1 MGLADFALD
10 RRSLLAG
17 LGATGLVGRSTV
29 PSGAGGSDGFVRR
42 DGTRF
47 VRDGEPYRYV
57 GANAWY
63 LAWLGS
69 ATRYGDRA
77 RLARE
82 LDRLRAI
89 GVSNVRLLAG
99 AEESPVKNSIKPGFE
114 LANGTLNT
122 GLLEGLDLAMAELGK
137 RDMTAVL
144 YLTNFWE
151 WSGGMMSR
159 LYWATGRYKD
169 MNDPAD
175 PWPAFPDA
183 TSAFYA
189 NEAAVTR
196 FFGYVRMLVTRTNS
210 VTGTAYRDDPT
221 LMAWQL
227 ANEPRPGASPAV
239 MQTILRAYYEWIDA
253 SAALI
258 RSLDPNHLVS
268 LGMEGTIATN
278 GSTEIVARAHRNID
292 YFTAH
297 VWPLNWG
304 WVDGKNLSG
313 TWDAGMANVIDYID
327 THVRFAG
334 KAGKPLVF
342 EEFGFPRDGE
352 FYDPSVPTTF
362 RQRYYRLIYAAAEA
376 SLAAG
381 GPVQGTNFWAWS
393 GEARAQHPDH
403 RFHSGDTQYM
413 GDPPH
418 EPQGWYGTFDTDEAM
433 KAVIHEHAIAFA
445 TA

>member
-1 MGLADFALD
+1 MRPEDFTLD

-17 LGATGLVGRSTV
+17 IGATSLAGCATLQ
-29 PSGAGGSDGFVRR
+29 PGGSDRFVRR
-42 DGTRF
+42 EGMGFTRGG
-47 VRDGEPYRYV
+47 RPYRYT

-69 ATRYGDRA
+69 DTQYGDRA
-77 RLARE
+77 RLGRE
-82 LDRLRAI
+82 LDRLQRI
-89 GVSNVRLLAG
+89 GVRNVRLLAG
-99 AEESPVKNSIKPGFE
+99 AEESPVRNSIRPGFE
-114 LANGTLNT
+114 VQDGTLDT
-122 GLLEGLDLAMAELGK
+122 ALLEGLDHAMAELGK

-159 LYWATGRYKD
+159 LYWETGRYKD

-183 TSAFYA
+183 ASAFYA
-189 NEAAVTR
+189 NPAAVER
-196 FFGYVRMLVTRTNS
+196 FSGYVRKLIGRRNS
-210 VTGTAYRDDPT
+210 VSGVTYRDDPT

-227 ANEPRPGASPAV
+227 ANEPRPGVSPAV
-239 MQTILRAYYEWIDA
+239 MQPILPAYYEWIDG

-278 GSTEIVARAHRNID
+278 GNADIVARAHRNID
-292 YFTAH
+292 YMTAH
-297 VWPLNWG
+297 IWPLNWG
-304 WVDGKNLSG
+304 WVEGKNLAG
-313 TWDAGMANVIDYID
+313 TWDGGKAKVLAYID
-327 THVRFAG
+327 THVRLAHE
-334 KAGKPLVF
+334 ADKPLVF
-342 EEFGFPRDGE
+342 EEFGFPRDRE
-352 FYDPSVPTTF
+352 LYDPSVATTF
-362 RQRYYRLIYAAAEA
+362 RQRYYRLIYGAAEA
-376 SLAAG
+376 SLAAS
-381 GPVQGTNFWAWS
+381 GPVQGTNFWAWN

-403 RFHSGDTQYM
+403 RFHEGDTQYM

-418 EPQGWYGTFDTDEAM
+418 EPQGWYGNFDSDAEMMT
-433 KAVIHEHAIAFA
+433 IIRNHANAFA

>member
-1 MGLADFALD
+1 MALRDFALD

-17 LGATGLVGRSTV
+17 IGAAGL
-29 PSGAGGSDGFVRR
+29 AGGAAVAKDSGDRFVRR
-42 DGTRF
+42 EGVRFTRGG
-47 VRDGEPYRYV
+47 RPYRYA

-69 ATRYGDRA
+69 DTKYGDRA
-77 RLARE
+77 RLGRE
-82 LDRLRAI
+82 LDRLKAI
-89 GVSNVRLLAG
+89 GVGNVRLLAG
-99 AEESPVKNSIKPGFE
+99 AEESPVRNSIKPGFE
-114 LANGTLNT
+114 TQDGTLNT
-122 GLLEGLDLAMAELGK
+122 ALLEGLDRAMAELGK

-144 YLTNFWE
+144 YLTNNWE

-159 LYWATGRYKD
+159 LYWETGKYKN

-183 TSAFYA
+183 ASAFYA
-189 NEAAVTR
+189 NEPAVKR

-210 VTGTAYRDDPT
+210 VTGRAYRDDPA

-227 ANEPRPGASPAV
+227 ANEPRPGVSPAV
-239 MQTILRAYYEWIDA
+239 MQAILPAYYKWIDD

-268 LGMEGTIATN
+268 LGLEGTIATGGN
-278 GSTEIVARAHRNID
+278 TEIVARAHRNID
-292 YFTAH
+292 YMTAH

-304 WVDGKNLSG
+304 WVNGKDLAG
-313 TWDAGMANVIDYID
+313 TWDAGKAKVVDYID
-327 THVRFAG
+327 THVRLARE
-334 KAGKPLVF
+334 AGKPLVF

-352 FYDPSVPTTF
+352 LYDPSVPTTF
-362 RQRYYRLIYAAAEA
+362 RQRYYRLIYSAAEA

-381 GPVQGTNFWAWS
+381 GPVQGTNFWAWN

-403 RFHSGDTQYM
+403 HFVAGVDTQYM

-418 EPQGWYGTFDTDEAM
+418 EPQGWYGNFDSDTEMLA
-433 KAVIHEHAIAFA
+433 IIRQHAKAFA